1 MKQFRSDKF
10 AFSGGGFRAAKTPL
24 PSVASGNGIANQDAF
39 VPQGD
44 CFAVKNC
51 RSATASTGVG
61 VSGNIIE
68 IT

>member
-24 PSVASGNGIANQDAF
+24 PSAASGNGIANQDAF

-44 CFAVKNC
+44 CFAVKTVAA
-51 RSATASTGVG
+51 RQLPPALELAATLLK
-61 VSGNIIE
+61 
-68 IT
+68 